1 MKLKE
6 KIDKEIV
13 MLVMESLVITI
24 IIVWLAILIGKWVL
38 NNQRDVYVDNEV
50 VVDIDSKIKKEL
62 SKVSDIE
69 GLDLKSNKIIL
80 TNNSNLEKE
89 YQILLCGDNN
99 NADSIRLS
107 FNKSYIR
114 SLNTFSYNNSCY
126 EIVNEIL
133 EPYSNNELSIG
144 IWQKKSSSVSSIK
157 VNYNIKVKIK

>member
-69 GLDLKSNKIIL
+69 GLDLKSN
-80 TNNSNLEKE
+80 
-89 YQILLCGDNN
+89 
-99 NADSIRLS
+99 
-107 FNKSYIR
+107 
-114 SLNTFSYNNSCY
+114 
-126 EIVNEIL
+126 
-133 EPYSNNELSIG
+133 
-144 IWQKKSSSVSSIK
+144 
-157 VNYNIKVKIK
+157 